1 MQSLSS
7 RTSFKCS
14 LMSRTP
20 ALKTQTLAQFGKKS
34 LFISCVSN
42 DLQKFPGGFC
52 FAINDMKIEAMFN
65 V

>member
-1 MQSLSS
+1 
-7 RTSFKCS
+7 
-14 LMSRTP
+14 MSRTP

-52 FAINDMKIEAMFN
+52 FAINNMKIEAMFN